1 MDCYACD
8 GSVAGVANRVHDVE
22 GDWVPAC
29 ARHAQSTALAVGV
42 TCPHPNAWRGP
53 VTARIVLGPG
63 SSSRPYRVEAEGLKT
78 ATYGTLEAAMFAAE
92 NGSRS
97 RPAIEF
103 HSIRAR
109 SYDWD

>member
-42 TCPHPNAWRGP
+42 TCPTPLTPGG
-53 VTARIVLGPG
+53 ARSRPG
-63 SSSRPYRVEAEGLKT
+63 SSWGPDRPPRPYRVEAEGLKT
-78 ATYGTLEAAMFAAE
+78 GHLW
-92 NGSRS
+92 
-97 RPAIEF
+97 
-103 HSIRAR
+103 HAR
-109 SYDWD
+109 GGHVRCRER